1 MSQLSNLYLFA
12 YNSIQALGW
21 AISISRILSNFVS
34 TKSYSGA
41 YASAGELI
49 CLLQTV
55 AFLEVVHG
63 AIGIVPSGVLLPLM
77 QWGGRVHFLL
87 AIVRRID
94 EVQELPSVFVTLLA
108 WGLIEIYLNMTP
120 IQVIRYPH
128 YALNCVGSSLSL
140 VTYLRSDLIFL
151 LSHFP
156 CVTRY
161 TAFILLYPMG
171 LAGESSVL
179 EVLIAY
185 VDAVWLMY
193 QALPL
198 IKTKNLVLKLLNQ
211 VLLACYP
218 FMWLKLYLHLFKQRK
233 AKLGKQ
239 HKKKR
244 N

>member
-1 MSQLSNLYLFA
+1 
-12 YNSIQALGW
+12 
-21 AISISRILSNFVS
+21 
-34 TKSYSGA
+34 
-41 YASAGELI
+41 
-49 CLLQTV
+49 
-55 AFLEVVHG
+55 
-63 AIGIVPSGVLLPLM
+63 M

-87 AIVRRID
+87 AIVRRIV

-108 WGLIEIYLNMTP
+108 WGLIE
-120 IQVIRYPH
+120 VIRYPH

-140 VTYLRSDLIFL
+140 VTYLRQDLIFL
-151 LSHFP
+151 LSHLP

-171 LAGESSVL
+171 LAGEM
-179 EVLIAY
+179 
-185 VDAVWLMY
+185 WLMY

-198 IKTKNLVLKLLNQ
+198 IKTKNLYAYFFAGLPITYYNFVK

>member
-34 TKSYSGA
+34 TKSFSGA

-55 AFLEVVHG
+55 AFVEVVHG

-87 AIVRRID
+87 AIVRRIN
-94 EVQELPSVFVTLLA
+94 E
-108 WGLIEIYLNMTP
+108 
-120 IQVIRYPH
+120 VIRYPH

-140 VTYLRSDLIFL
+140 VTYLR
-151 LSHFP
+151 
-156 CVTRY
+156 Y

-171 LAGESSVL
+171 LAGEM
-179 EVLIAY
+179 
-185 VDAVWLMY
+185 WLMY

-198 IKTKNLVLKLLNQ
+198 IKTKNLYAYFFAGLPITYYDFVK